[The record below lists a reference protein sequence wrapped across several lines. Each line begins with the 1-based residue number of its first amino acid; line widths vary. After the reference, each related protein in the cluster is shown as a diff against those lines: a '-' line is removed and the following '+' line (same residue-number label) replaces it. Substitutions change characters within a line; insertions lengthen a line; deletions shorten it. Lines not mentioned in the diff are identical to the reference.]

1 MDFHRSALPALCA
14 VSSALALTVA
24 VTGCGSPT
32 ASAGG
37 GKGGALV
44 VAGYGGSFE
53 TAFHD
58 SVLPT
63 FEKSCGCKVT
73 YIPGSSTDTVAK
85 LKAQRAHPQIDVAL
99 VDDGPQAQALQAGLL
114 ASIDTKVVPV
124 DHVVKI
130 ARMENDS
137 GVGFGLTAT
146 GIAYNPEWFAEHGVP
161 KPTTWED
168 LANPKLKDKVVLPS
182 ITNTYGVGLLVG
194 ASRANGGS
202 ERDVG
207 PGFTAV
213 REIAGNAVTFDTTA
227 DVSNYFLQGQAAAS
241 VWGVSRTST
250 LADKDFPIAFVY
262 PKDGAIALVTTANVV
277 KKAPHQELAQKFVAH
292 LLEPSVQRALAKATY
307 DGSVIRGVKEDPALK
322 NKVVSADKVDSLL
335 KLDWKT
341 INKNRAAWTD
351 TWNKRVE
358 SK

>member
-1 MDFHRSALPALCA
+1 MDSPRSALPALCA

-24 VTGCGSPT
+24 LTGCGSPNP
-32 ASAGG
+32 SAGG

-53 TAFHD
+53 TAFRD
-58 SVLPT
+58 SVLPA

-85 LKAQRAHPQIDVAL
+85 LKAQRANPQIDVAL
-99 VDDGPQAQALQAGLL
+99 VDDGPQAQALEAGLL

-124 DHVVKI
+124 DDVLPI
-130 ARMENDS
+130 ARMENNS

-146 GIAYNPEWFAEHGVP
+146 GIAYNPEWFEDHGIP

-194 ASRANGGS
+194 ASKANGGS
-202 ERDVG
+202 EKDVD
-207 PGFTAV
+207 PGLTAV
-213 REIAGNAVTFDTTA
+213 KKIAENAATFDTTA

-250 LADKDFPIAFVY
+250 LAEKDFPIEFAY
-262 PKDGAIALVTTANVV
+262 PKDGAIGLVTTANVV
-277 KKAPHQELAQKFVAH
+277 KKAPHEEVAQKFVAH
-292 LLEPSVQRALAKATY
+292 LLEPSVQQALAKATY
-307 DGSVIRGVKEDPALK
+307 DGSVVQGVKEDPALR
-322 NKVVSADKVDSLL
+322 NKVVSADKADSLL
-335 KLDWKT
+335 RLDWKT
-341 INKNRAAWTD
+341 INKNRSAWTD
-351 TWNKRVE
+351 KWNKQVE